1 MTTRTPI
8 EPAEPVI
15 FDSRILWHLAK
26 GTRFVEL
33 DSGRVF
39 TIGDRPGRLWRGN
52 TPCTVDALD
61 MPVQIRNLP
70 GTTK

>member
-1 MTTRTPI
+1 MTTKTPA
-8 EPAEPVI
+8 EPVEPVI

-39 TIGDRPGRLWRGN
+39 TVGDRPGRLWRGN
-52 TPCTVDALD
+52 TPCSVESID
-61 MPVQIRNLP
+61 MPVQIRN
-70 GTTK
+70 TRSTKK